1 MLIWDWNPTDAVMWS
16 LLARN
21 QVYRCSVD
29 GDKEFQGEILPIGT
43 EENILAWIKARYKVA
58 GELLLIDMDIPRH
71 NIIFSACTDP
81 KSPSFSPIV
90 KRYLVEV
97 DDKEKVFVLTPLP
110 DQKPYGLLT
119 WQKMVGNPSV
129 NTSPNM
135 V

>member
-1 MLIWDWNPTDAVMWS
+1 MLIWDWNPTDAVMWG

-29 GDKEFQGEILPIGT
+29 GGKEFQGEILPIGT
-43 EENILAWIKARYKVA
+43 EENVLAWIKARYKVV
-58 GELLLIDMDIPRH
+58 GELLLIDMDIPSY
-71 NIIFSACTDP
+71 NIIFFACAGS
-81 KSPSFSPIV
+81 KSPSFSPIA

-97 DDKEKVFVLTPLP
+97 DGKEKVFVLTPLP

-119 WQKMVGNPSV
+119 WQKMVENSPA
-129 NTSPNM
+129 NTNPNM